1 MSKNKLFNRVVSCLL
16 VICTCLT
23 LACCQ
28 KKNEGSESVFESVEI
43 PESIPSNTPDLDKTG
58 VNLVEN
64 NATEYALVIPEDC
77 DSITGVAGT
86 ELIDF
91 INLSTGV
98 TIPVMRDGGL
108 TFNPNAKYISVGNT
122 TLLEGAGIEIS
133 REELGESGYVIK
145 TVGST
150 LFISGYTDY
159 TYYGTMYGV
168 YDFLEQTIGFK
179 AYASDEVVYD
189 KMDTV
194 PLYEFD
200 ITFRPTIDV
209 RYMSYKCIKADKTY
223 ANRMR
228 SLSNNDEVW
237 STFTHTLI
245 SNYLPYETY
254 GFAHPEWYVNG
265 GQQLCLTNEEMI
277 DELCLRVQYYLDRYP
292 KTTHV
297 MLGHE
302 DNWTYCRCARCTA
315 KMNEYGGNLSGVELE
330 LSNIVAERVNEWLE
344 AEYPGRDVKYVFFA
358 YGPSMPAPVSYDEE
372 TDTYTALKEDI
383 YIHEDVGVMLAPVSM
398 NFGEKPDSVGNK
410 SLFVSM
416 NSWSWLFNKKNVYL
430 WSYALNAYSY
440 FFNAN
445 TFGFIKDYCEYFKEL
460 GVKYVYNQG
469 YYDSYVCT
477 FEAMRVY
484 TESMLYWDCTLDY
497 NELVDDFMTN
507 YYGLAKEGVEKYYN
521 AIRTHYAYLDD
532 HDYTTGKVFFML
544 DDKKLWP
551 IGLVNT
557 LLGYLDQA
565 IEALEPLKT
574 TDPDRYETLYARVQR
589 ERLSPLYMMLSY
601 YINQLSD
608 EVKAS
613 YVNDFEKYAKMFYL
627 EATREA
633 SFGVISLIEQWKKA

>member
-1 MSKNKLFNRVVSCLL
+1 MNNKIFKRFICFVL
-16 VICTCLT
+16 VICTLCLF
-23 LACCQ
+23 ACK
-28 KKNEGSESVFESVEI
+28 KKNQSESESALESVYESV
-43 PESIPSNTPDLDKTG
+43 PETSSEETLEKTG
-58 VNLVEN
+58 VNIVEN
-64 NATEYALVIPEDC
+64 GQTDYALVIPEDC
-77 DSITGVAGT
+77 DSMTGVAGQ

-91 INLSTGV
+91 IYLSTGV
-98 TIPVMRDGGL
+98 DIPVVRDQGL
-108 TFNPNAKYISVGNT
+108 TFNPSSKYISVGPT
-122 TLLEGAGIEIS
+122 TLIDGAGIEIS
-133 REELGESGYVIK
+133 KDELGESGYVIK
-145 TVGST
+145 TVGNT
-150 LFISGYTDY
+150 LFISGYTAN

-168 YDFLEQTIGFK
+168 YDFLERTIGFK
-179 AYASDEVVYD
+179 AYAADEVVYD
-189 KMDTV
+189 QMSEV
-194 PLYEFD
+194 PLYDFN
-200 ITFRPTIDV
+200 IKYRPTVDI

-228 SLSNNDEVW
+228 SLANNDEIW

-245 SNYLPYETY
+245 SNYLPFETY
-254 GFAHPEWYVNG
+254 GAAHPEWYVNG

-277 DELCLRVQYYLDRYP
+277 EELIIRVQFYLSKYP

-302 DNWTYCRCARCTA
+302 DNWTYCRCERCTA

-330 LSNIVAERVNEWLE
+330 LSNTVAERVNAWLE
-344 AEYPGRDVKYVFFA
+344 TEYPGRDVKYVFFA
-358 YGPSMPAPVSYDEE
+358 YGPSLPAPVSYDAE
-372 TDTYTALKEDI
+372 TDTYTPMKEDI

-398 NFGEKPDSVGNK
+398 NFGEKPDSLGNQ
-410 SLFVSM
+410 SSYVSM
-416 NSWSWLFNKKNVYL
+416 NSWSWLFKKQNVYL

-445 TFGFIKDYCEYFKEL
+445 TFGYIKDYCEYFKEL

-497 NELVDDFMTN
+497 NELVDDFMKN
-507 YYGLAKEGVEKYYN
+507 YYGLASTNVKKYYN
-521 AIRTHYAYLDD
+521 AIRTHYAYLDT

-565 IEALEPLKT
+565 LVDLEPLKD
-574 TDPDRYETLYARVQR
+574 TDPDRYEVLYSRVQR

-608 EVKAS
+608 EVKLQ
-613 YVNDFEKYAKMFYL
+613 YVNEFEKYAKMFYL

-633 SFGVISLIEQWKKA
+633 SYGVISLIEQWKNS